1 MKKRLLYIILSL
13 LLLSYAGWYLW
24 PYVSCQWFLYNGT
37 SEEFRQYLYLRPI
50 YTDTLLS
57 PPKKWPE
64 IKLADVSFRVPLSDC
79 QKIENLFPV
88 RRGIDFTFKKGS
100 FNISIHRPGEDDFV
114 RYEDLNK
121 IFHAVPSDISV
132 FNKRDENEFIKTA
145 LYFKGLMSAIGAYP
159 YAVDMILTDTFKA
172 FCFKEEG
179 FTDFFSAVAYV
190 YNLSE
195 GTHAQIGLHGY
206 ESKDRLEKN
215 LYQILGGIHIPE
227 TEIDTAA
234 VEKDIQRI
242 VRKFKE

>member
-1 MKKRLLYIILSL
+1 MMKKRFLYIILSL
-13 LLLSYAGWYLW
+13 LLLSYGGWYLW
-24 PYVSCQWFLYNGT
+24 PYVACQWFLYKGT
-37 SEEFRQYLYLRPI
+37 SKEFRQYLSLQPI

-64 IKLADVSFRVPLSDC
+64 IKLGDMSFKIPLADC
-79 QKIENLFPV
+79 QNVDSLFPV

-114 RYEDLNK
+114 RYEDLYK

-132 FNKRDENEFIKTA
+132 FNKRGQNEFIKTA
-145 LYFKGLMSAIGAYP
+145 LYFKGLMSAIGEYP
-159 YAVDMILTDTFKA
+159 YAIDMILTDTFKA
-172 FCFKEEG
+172 FCFKEG
-179 FTDFFSAVAYV
+179 LPDFFSAVVYA

-195 GTHAQIGLHGY
+195 SIHVQIGLHGY
-206 ESKDRLEKN
+206 ESKDMLEKN
-215 LYQILGGIHIPE
+215 LYQILGGIHIPD
-227 TEIDTAA
+227 TEIDMAS